1 MKIKKGT
8 ILNIIRQEYKKY
20 QWLLNNQSEIKPEV
34 RMLILARRDVISQ
47 IMDKIE
53 DKEIELSNGIN
64 NK

>member
-20 QWLLNNQSEIKPEV
+20 QYLINQTENKIEVKMLL
-34 RMLILARRDVISQ
+34 LAKRDAISQ

-53 DKEIELSNGIN
+53 EKEIDLNGGIGY
-64 NK
+64 K

>member
-20 QWLLNNQSEIKPEV
+20 QWLLNNQSEIKLEV
-34 RMLILARRDVISQ
+34 RMLILAKRDAISQ
-47 IMDKIE
+47 LMDKIE
-53 DKEIELSNGIN
+53 NKEIELNNGIN